1 MTATGLVCAS
11 LLVCTTAG
19 ANNSTLGPF
28 DAPARTASRQL
39 FFYENAHLHIA
50 SENGNSIAERGY
62 AHGTFN
68 APVVCTFHISPGHA
82 IKALYTIYPSGG
94 TVSGEATARYVIKN
108 EMGYYGGYMTIKK
121 GTGRFNGASGR
132 NIGFSGTINRSN
144 FDVVTK
150 VHGWIAQ

>member
-1 MTATGLVCAS
+1 
-11 LLVCTTAG
+11 
-19 ANNSTLGPF
+19 
-28 DAPARTASRQL
+28 L